1 MNTVTLEQ
9 FDSIGHEM
17 ANFLRDKFEIEDV
30 NDFLFLIQEKK
41 IDHLKYRFEQEKL
54 DTMLIDKW
62 VEIIDLFRIPTMSA
76 KEAEMLQAIN
86 INSIEEL
93 SHRDPVMIL
102 NRLRRL
108 DEDTYFI
115 ILDFPS
121 VQKIESWIY
130 YAKLMTRNIIIGYAY
145 PLIAFFPLV
154 KIENVKLFQRYQ
166 IWTVEDFMEKFKRFP
181 KLRQLVEMD
190 RDDWNNL
197 INFIDIVR
205 VDGIQI
211 YSTKLLIKSGIKTL
225 NELKALKIDEAKR
238 NSVYEKI
245 RIAQSEMV
253 DERFIIT
260 KEGFMNIIEN
270 AQEEQSI
277 REMK

>member
-1 MNTVTLEQ
+1 M
-9 FDSIGHEM
+9 
-17 ANFLRDKFEIEDV
+17 
-30 NDFLFLIQEKK
+30 
-41 IDHLKYRFEQEKL
+41 KYRFEQEKL

-145 PLIAFFPLV
+145 PLIAFF
-154 KIENVKLFQRYQ
+154 R
-166 IWTVEDFMEKFKRFP
+166 W
-181 KLRQLVEMD
+181 
-190 RDDWNNL
+190 
-197 INFIDIVR
+197 
-205 VDGIQI
+205 
-211 YSTKLLIKSGIKTL
+211 
-225 NELKALKIDEAKR
+225 
-238 NSVYEKI
+238 
-245 RIAQSEMV
+245 
-253 DERFIIT
+253 
-260 KEGFMNIIEN
+260 
-270 AQEEQSI
+270 
-277 REMK
+277 

>member
-238 NSVYEKI
+238 NNVYEKI